1 MIPAPVV
8 TVAEPIVCALPPLPF
23 PAQLVG
29 MATPDGI
36 VMTKS
41 DMAELARYTAGL
53 QAWIQAASICIGGG
67 EK

>member
-1 MIPAPVV
+1 M
-8 TVAEPIVCALPPLPF
+8 

-36 VMTKS
+36 VMTKA
-41 DMAELARYTAGL
+41 DMSELARYTAGL
-53 QAWIQAASICIGGG
+53 QAWIRAASICIGGG